1 MEQVAEF
8 GLQELKLELGRLNE
22 SKEYTV
28 DTAIYLS
35 SKFPWIKKLEE
46 SKLGDNIVIDVAG
59 IAVGALD
66 SVHAILKFL
75 LALLGDLVML
85 PKQIIA
91 EIQKK

>member
-8 GLQELKLELGRLNE
+8 GLQELKLELSRLNE

-28 DTAIYLS
+28 DKAMYLS

-46 SKLGDNIVIDVAG
+46 SKLGDNIVIDIAG
-59 IAVGALD
+59 IAVGILD
-66 SVHAILKFL
+66 SVHTILKFL
-75 LALLGDLVML
+75 LTLLGDLVML

-91 EIQKK
+91 EIRKK